1 MKKRQIYATG
11 NRVFFII
18 PATKALLIFSGK
30 ASPHSPGFAH
40 YTYFGSIFTLDLILN
55 QGSYEGLR
63 RPLTGG
69 ALETSRITAAKAL
82 LIDNII
88 E

>member
-69 ALETSRITAAKAL
+69 GVRNFPNYGSKG
-82 LIDNII
+82 LIN
-88 E
+88 